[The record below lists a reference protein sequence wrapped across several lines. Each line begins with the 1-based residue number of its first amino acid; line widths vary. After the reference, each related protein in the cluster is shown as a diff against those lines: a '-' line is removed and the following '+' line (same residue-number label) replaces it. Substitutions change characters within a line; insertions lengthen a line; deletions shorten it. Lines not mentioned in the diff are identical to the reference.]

1 MRRTEGERERVRER
15 GRAERGR
22 VSKRGGRGNATQFE
36 QSVFSVNAEC
46 SRLNTRSHTRSH
58 VHVQFTHTFTHTFT
72 HVHARSHTFNVR
84 ERVRTCMNEH
94 ERAEQARG
102 TAHLPG
108 LAATTRRVHFRGRL
122 PQTPAACF
130 RTPTQTRPE
139 KHVPPRRRARRRA
152 PDASVHT
159 RSAASWTLAA
169 LQRGRRG
176 AYTGRAGGPHLTAWT
191 VRAARCSAATAAAP
205 TLAGLLLA
213 RGFRTPTQLMMTG
226 GLYSTVEVCP
236 KFPGQRFD
244 RCEI

>member
-1 MRRTEGERERVRER
+1 
-15 GRAERGR
+15 
-22 VSKRGGRGNATQFE
+22 
-36 QSVFSVNAEC
+36 
-46 SRLNTRSHTRSH
+46 LNTRSHTRSH
-58 VHVQFTHTFTHTFT
+58 VHVQFTHTFT

-122 PQTPAACF
+122 PQTPAAFF

-139 KHVPPRRRARRRA
+139 KHVQPRRRARRRA

-176 AYTGRAGGPHLTAWT
+176 AYTGRAGVPHLTVWT
-191 VRAARCSAATAAAP
+191 VRAALCSAATAAAP

-213 RGFRTPTQLMMTG
+213 RGFRTPTQWMMTRG
-226 GLYSTVEVCP
+226 FYSTVEVCP
-236 KFPGQRFD
+236 KFHGQRFA
-244 RCEI
+244 RFEI